1 MSMSDVTVPT
11 RGLFVRADAE
21 FAPGSNPSK
30 LHYGIAAADLDGDG
44 EVEFVVAGYNGPNLV
59 LKWDSDSKRLVD
71 ISSHPAYAALR
82 DPEGAA
88 IGVACGD
95 VDGDGV
101 EEIYILNTN
110 GAYAGSKSYGDKLF
124 KRGPSGVWYDVL
136 EDADNAGARNQFA
149 GRSVAM
155 VDRLGTGRYSVY
167 VSNYASLPSL
177 FGAGHRDRGL
187 VGAVKL
193 LEMDSAASAAA
204 GKLIMRDV
212 AAEVGVRAFTGGR
225 GVTAAPL
232 LPHAPGAPT
241 TDILAV
247 NERGPNF
254 LFRND
259 GPGKG
264 FTDVAAAAGL
274 ADEEENGRGVAVVDL
289 ENRGVLS
296 IVYGNWMGPHRM
308 MLRRN
313 SSAATWSDVA
323 TPAFAEPSPVRTVLA
338 ADFANE
344 GRMALFVN
352 NIAYRG
358 PSPNRLFRWAGVSSG
373 SAVRATGATADDDTA
388 AAAAV
393 GAAYQPAAIGDAL
406 EPHGHGTGAA
416 YADIDGDGNLELLVA
431 HGESAEQPLSFYR
444 VAPDAAAR
452 PVVQIAPLT
461 PSGAPARGAL
471 VTARWSDG
479 SRQAQVIDGGS
490 GYLCEMWPVAHFAA
504 QLQQQSASADASAD
518 TLSAATSESASGGA
532 GAAPSPGAA
541 SASVNGAVLEGIDI
555 TWPDGVSVS
564 LPAPLPNHR
573 LTVSHPSAGAA
584 AVPASRPLSKTSASS
599 A

>member
-1 MSMSDVTVPT
+1 MM
-11 RGLFVRADAE
+11 
-21 FAPGSNPSK
+21 
-30 LHYGIAAADLDGDG
+30 
-44 EVEFVVAGYNGPNLV
+44 
-59 LKWDSDSKRLVD
+59 
-71 ISSHPAYAALR
+71 
-82 DPEGAA
+82 
-88 IGVACGD
+88 
-95 VDGDGV
+95 
-101 EEIYILNTN
+101 
-110 GAYAGSKSYGDKLF
+110 
-124 KRGPSGVWYDVL
+124 
-136 EDADNAGARNQFA
+136 Q
-149 GRSVAM
+149 

-193 LEMDSAASAAA
+193 LEMDAAASSAA

-212 AAEVGVRAFTGGR
+212 AAEAGVRAFTGGR

-259 GPGKG
+259 GPKG
-264 FTDVAAAAGL
+264 FKDVAGAAGL
-274 ADEEENGRGVAVVDL
+274 ADEEENGRGVAVADL
-289 ENRGVLS
+289 ENSGVLS

-313 SSAATWSDVA
+313 ASASEWTDVA
-323 TPAFAEPSPVRTVLA
+323 SPAFADPSPVRTVLA

-344 GRMALFVN
+344 GRMAVFVN

-358 PSPNRLFRWAGVSSG
+358 ASPNRLFRWAGPG
-373 SAVRATGATADDDTA
+373 PSAAAAGATGADEDAA

-393 GAAYQPAAIGDAL
+393 GAAYKPAAIGDAL
-406 EPHGHGTGAA
+406 EPLGHGTGAA

-444 VAPDAAAR
+444 VASDAAAR

-479 SRQAQVIDGGS
+479 SKQAQVIDGGS

-504 QLQQQSASADASAD
+504 EQQVAGSSPSAASA
-518 TLSAATSESASGGA
+518 GGA
-532 GAAPSPGAA
+532 GAAPDAAGA
-541 SASVNGAVLEGIDI
+541 SASHALLGVDI
-555 TWPDGVSVS
+555 MWPDGASVS
-564 LPAPLPNHR
+564 LPPPLPNHR
-573 LTVSHPSAGAA
+573 LTVPHPSAGAA
-584 AVPASRPLSKTSASS
+584 AAPSSRPLSKPGSSS